1 MDYSAG
7 NRRLVKN
14 TIFNYIQ
21 LPVSIIIGL
30 ITSRIVLQILGVSD
44 YGLFSIVGGVLGMF
58 TFFASSLS
66 AATTRFINFE
76 MGKPDG
82 DLNKVFNTCLTLH
95 VLFAIGFIIIAE
107 VGGIWYIDNYL
118 NVEPGKEA
126 DAMFIYQ
133 VTLAVFCIGL
143 VNIPYQSLLTAF
155 EKFGLI
161 AIINI
166 TNMLLKLGL
175 VYLLFIFR
183 GNLLR
188 TYALLMASVTLVS
201 FIVYHVLAYRYW
213 PDVVRHRFIRRNP
226 MYKDIL
232 VFNNYNLL
240 HTVAMMARDTGSNL
254 LINFFFG
261 TAVNGVYSIS
271 KTIQTSVN
279 SLIVNID
286 SASGPQ
292 ITQSYSSGDMN
303 RCNAL
308 VENISRISI
317 VIATAASFIL
327 FTELPAILELWL
339 KDVPEGTLIFSQL
352 MLLLVVVSSTSCGL
366 TLMINA
372 SGKIKWFRIVTS
384 LLFILCL
391 PVGYLLFKIG
401 FPAYWI
407 VLLFIL
413 VDVVWR
419 IFQLLMMKTII
430 NFDVKNYLKSAYPR
444 VLMTMAILAGYL
456 VLYRLAGPAGI
467 WKIPAFLT
475 TALFSGSVAIFVGL
489 KKTEREKIADMVREK
504 IRKR

>member
-118 NVEPGKEA
+118 NVEPGKDA

-133 VTLAVFCIGL
+133 VTLAV
-143 VNIPYQSLLTAF
+143 LLT
-155 EKFGLI
+155 LR
-161 AIINI
+161 
-166 TNMLLKLGL
+166 L

-327 FTELPAILELWL
+327 FTELPAFLELWL

-419 IFQLLMMKTII
+419 IFQLVMMKTII

-456 VLYRLAGPAGI
+456 VLYRLVGPAGI

-504 IRKR
+504 ISKR